1 MITSYGA
8 VPYPSWVDS
17 RPLTELGNS
26 LRSLYQG
33 MMEGATAI
41 RDTARQPWSG
51 SAADRYA
58 EHAIERAQT
67 ITLLAE
73 VASQAAPVMETYAA
87 AIESSQAAYSEAA
100 RVELHMRNYLPAS
113 LVAVEGAM
121 AAEVAAIVALGAAGT
136 AFAAALSA
144 LMLKAEAADTFGIT
158 RNPYEVVR
166 DAITNIVDTWNSD
179 DRITA
184 IVRAANETA
193 TIEHADGSRTQFN
206 ILGLSIDAITAIRRI
221 PLRMYEVVGGVVGLM
236 NATPLTIRQADADH
250 VERFTQGGFTF
261 QPNNVRELGNN
272 LALTEEFQRARGTA
286 TGSEPDQSSVVP
298 YSVGRTPEGQRVVT
312 MHVPGIVPPGA
323 GSWNGNSGERNV
335 TGATLSQ
342 VTGLGAVETSIRQ
355 QLQNLNVRR
364 GDRVNL
370 YGHSYGGIA
379 ARNVANALAR
389 EGIEVAFVSYGSPD
403 GPIERGV
410 EAYMVQNPNDPVPAA
425 RAGGDGR
432 AGGTF
437 ASNQDVIL
445 VHQRATGDVFN
456 NHDSRF
462 YGDNLTRTPN
472 LELNDFLRR
481 QRRVTVTDQGIV
493 MLEGPRL
500 PNGAENKTPQP
511 YLLPAPKTGP

>member
-1 MITSYGA
+1 VITSFGA
-8 VPYPSWVDS
+8 VPYPSWVDA

-26 LRSLYQG
+26 LRSLYRS
-33 MMEGATAI
+33 MTEGATAI

-73 VASQAAPVMETYAA
+73 VASQAAPVLETYAA

-100 RVELHMRNYLPAS
+100 RVELHMRRYLPAT
-113 LVAVEGAM
+113 LVAVESAM

-136 AFAAALSA
+136 VFAAALSA

-166 DAITNIVDTWNSD
+166 DTISNLADIWNSE
-179 DRITA
+179 DRVTA
-184 IVRAANETA
+184 LVRAANTTA

-206 ILGLSIDAITAIRRI
+206 ILGLSLDAIAAVRRI
-221 PLRMYEVVGGVVGLM
+221 PLRAYEVVGGVFGLLS
-236 NATPLTIRQADADH
+236 ATPLTIRQADA
-250 VERFTQGGFTF
+250 EQIEQFRRGGFTF
-261 QPNNVRELGNN
+261 QPRDVRELGNN
-272 LALTEEFQRARGTA
+272 LALTEEFQRASGR
-286 TGSEPDQSSVVP
+286 EPDQSSVVP
-298 YSVGRTPEGQRVVT
+298 YSVGRSPEGQRVIT
-312 MHVPGIVPPGA
+312 MHIPGIVPPGA
-323 GSWNGNSGERNV
+323 GSWNGDSGERNV

-342 VTGLGAVETSIRQ
+342 VTGLGTVETSIRQ
-355 QLQNLNVRR
+355 QLANLNVRR

-370 YGHSYGGIA
+370 FGHSYGGIT

-425 RAGGDGR
+425 RVGGDGR
-432 AGGTF
+432 LGGTF

-445 VHQRATGDVFN
+445 VHQRAEGELFN
-456 NHDSRF
+456 NHSSRF
-462 YGDNLTRTPN
+462 YGENLSRTRN
-472 LELNDFLRR
+472 LELDDFLRR
-481 QRRVTVTDQGIV
+481 QRRVTTTRQGIAL
-493 MLEGPRL
+493 LEGPRT
-500 PNGAENKTPQP
+500 PGGAANTGREE
-511 YLLPAPKTGP
+511 YRLPAPTSGR